1 MAHSERM
8 SPVDTTWLRM
18 DRPNNLMVIVG
29 VLKLTGP
36 VDARKLEKI
45 IVDRLLVYRRFRQR
59 VETRPAGTWWVEAR
73 DFDISRHIHHIRLPG
88 KGGDAELE
96 HFVGEQAAIPLD
108 PSIPLWQI
116 HIVEKFEGGAA
127 LVVRIHHAIAD
138 GIALIGVMLS
148 LTDEMHALSG
158 GQPAPKPTHSGA
170 EDADEDTAHEDW
182 LHQVF
187 APFNQA
193 LKVGSKLSGKGLKY
207 AAELQSNPV
216 RAIDYLKEGTNILS
230 ELAGLV
236 LMANDSPTLLKG
248 KPHGVKRVAWSEPM
262 ALAEVKAL
270 SRGIGCSVNDILLSS
285 VAGAINSYL
294 ADKGETTEGVEIRAL
309 VPVNLRKE
317 GRHLELGN
325 KFGIVALELPVGI
338 DNPLERVFEVRRRMD
353 QLKKSYEAPVTFGLL
368 SALGYAPKMA
378 QDMLFD
384 TLLSRATAVMTNV
397 PGPQFPMSIAGSQ
410 ISQIMFW
417 VPQAGDV
424 GIGVSI
430 LTYNGN
436 VQFGLITDAALV
448 PDPKAIIAGFR
459 PHFERLLYHTL
470 MEHETGEAE
479 PPEGGYAA
487 ARRAANDETAGH
499 GRKPRRA
506 SSKKAR

>member
-1 MAHSERM
+1 MPHSEKM

-29 VLKLTGP
+29 VLKLAGP
-36 VDARKLEKI
+36 VNVDRLEKA

-59 VETRPAGTWWVEAR
+59 VETRPAGTWWVEDP
-73 DFDISRHIHHIRLPG
+73 DFDPARHIHRIRLPG
-88 KGGDAELE
+88 EGGDPELE

-108 PSIPLWQI
+108 HAIPLWQI
-116 HIVEKFEGGAA
+116 HIVEGFQGGAA

-148 LTDEMHALSG
+148 LTDEMHMLSG
-158 GQPAPKPTHSGA
+158 GGKAAGREAAKEEE
-170 EDADEDTAHEDW
+170 EDDHDDW
-182 LHQVF
+182 LHQMF
-187 APFNQA
+187 APLGQA
-193 LKVGSKLSGKGLKY
+193 LKLGGKLSNKGLKY
-207 AAELQSNPV
+207 AAEIPSNPG
-216 RAIDYLKEGTNILS
+216 RALDYLREGTSILS
-230 ELAGLV
+230 ELAGLI
-236 LMANDSPTLLKG
+236 LMSNDSQTPLKG
-248 KPHGVKRVAWSEPM
+248 KPHGIKRVAWSEPM
-262 ALAEVKAL
+262 PLAEVKAL
-270 SRGIGCSVNDILLSS
+270 SRGLGCSVNDILLSS
-285 VAGAINSYL
+285 VAGAINSYI
-294 ADKGETTEGVEIRAL
+294 ADRGETTDGVEIRAL

-317 GRHLELGN
+317 GRQIELGN
-325 KFGIVALELPVGI
+325 RFGIVALELPVGI

-368 SALGYAPKMA
+368 SALGYAPKIA
-378 QDMLFD
+378 QDLLFD

-430 LTYNGN
+430 LTYNGK

-470 MEHETGEAE
+470 MEHEGADDEA
-479 PPEGGYAA
+479 PAQSYAA
-487 ARRAANDETAGH
+487 ARRAEN
-499 GRKPRRA
+499 
-506 SSKKAR
+506 